1 MSEDQKNEA
10 ALKLLQYL
18 KRTISEEVYQ
28 QLKEDFESRL
38 RDPKPKALSD
48 KITFPEVMTLF
59 GKTRNTISTWIAEGK
74 LPKPIRY
81 GREWKFN
88 RVEILNLFENGL

>member
-1 MSEDQKNEA
+1 MSREPSREA

-28 QLKEDFESRL
+28 ELKEDFESRL

-59 GKTRNTISTWIAEGK
+59 GKTRNTISSWIAKGK
-74 LPKPIRY
+74 LPKPRRH